1 MAYPIFISGEALPET
16 DKDRRACISP
26 GAEAAERSLFSH
38 AVVPCYIGALM

>member
-26 GAEAAERSLFSH
+26 GAEAAERSLFSR
-38 AVVPCYIGALM
+38 AVDSGYIGSLM